1 MKIAATGDIHYD
13 LIRNPAEHDK
23 FLNFIK
29 RLEEE
34 KPDVL
39 VLTGDTVG
47 LGSSKLE
54 ECLNL
59 FRGVAPVRLTV
70 FGNHEYWSTE
80 GDTLSNLRILKSRI
94 ENGGFKLLEEEPVII
109 GGIGFAGNCLWYDY
123 SFSPALPPPL
133 TRRLS
138 PCRVSRRAGSCR

>member
-13 LIRNPAEHDK
+13 LIRSPAEHDK
-23 FLNFIK
+23 FLNFI
-29 RLEEE
+29 RGIERE

-39 VLTGDTVG
+39 VLAGDTVG

-59 FRGVAPVRLTV
+59 FRGVAPVRLKV

-80 GDTLSNLRILKSRI
+80 GDTLSNL
-94 ENGGFKLLEEEPVII
+94 
-109 GGIGFAGNCLWYDY
+109 GI
-123 SFSPALPPPL
+123 
-133 TRRLS
+133 
-138 PCRVSRRAGSCR
+138 